1 MNITRRG
8 IIGTLG
14 GTALPGLAV
23 AQASFPSRPVRLVV
37 PFPPAGGAD
46 ILARL
51 VVGRVAQALGQ
62 PIVVD
67 NRPGAGGNIGAGE
80 VARAAPDGYTLLYGH
95 NGTHGINHA
104 IYRNPGFDP
113 IRDFVPVARLSSI
126 PLMLVVNSSQPATNL
141 AEWIAFV
148 RTHPGEVS
156 FASAGNGV
164 SSHLAGVM
172 FRNATGTEMTHV
184 PYRGAAPA
192 LTALL
197 AGQVQMFIDLV
208 VTVYPQVQAGRL
220 KAFGVTTSTRMPSA
234 PEVPT
239 LAEAGLPGFELQA
252 WDGIFAPLGTPAE
265 RVRTLNAA
273 FNAALEATDVRDTL
287 IQRGAVPQSG
297 SAADFAAHVARELPF
312 WVALAREAGAGAD

>member
-8 IIGTLG
+8 VVGSMG
-14 GTALPGLAV
+14 GVALPGLAV
-23 AQASFPSRPVRLVV
+23 AEVSFPLRPVRLVV
-37 PFPPAGGAD
+37 PFPPGGGAD

-51 VVGRVAQALGQ
+51 VVGRAAQTLGQ
-62 PIVVD
+62 PIIVD

-126 PLMLVVNSSQPATNL
+126 PLMLVVNASQPANNL

-148 RTHPGEVS
+148 RAHPGEVS

-164 SSHLAGVM
+164 SSHLAGVL
-172 FRNATGTEMTHV
+172 FRKAIGVDMMHV

-197 AGQVQMFIDLV
+197 AREVQMYIDLV
-208 VTVYPQVQAGRL
+208 VTVYPQVQAGSL

-252 WDGIFAPLGTPAE
+252 WDGIFAPAGTPPDQ
-265 RVRTLNAA
+265 VRTLNAA
-273 FNAALEATDVRDTL
+273 FNAALEDPERRNTL
-287 IQRGAVPQSG
+287 VQRGAVPQPG
-297 SAADFAAHVARELPF
+297 SPAEFTAHVARELPF
-312 WVALAREAGAGAD
+312 WVSLAREAGAGAD